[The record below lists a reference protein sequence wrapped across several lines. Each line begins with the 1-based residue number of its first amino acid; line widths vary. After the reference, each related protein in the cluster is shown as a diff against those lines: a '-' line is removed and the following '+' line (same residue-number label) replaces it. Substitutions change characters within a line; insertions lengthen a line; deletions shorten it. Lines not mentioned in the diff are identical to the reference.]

1 LFFAFCTA
9 HSELQSVAWFQMQ
22 IGLKVACANGGPL
35 RIKQNRDGAAGRLG
49 EPANAWHNF
58 ADPLMGRV
66 THVQS
71 ENISPF
77 LD

>member
-1 LFFAFCTA
+1 
-9 HSELQSVAWFQMQ
+9 
-22 IGLKVACANGGPL
+22 L
-35 RIKQNRDGAAGRLG
+35 RIKQNRDGVACCLRK
-49 EPANAWHNF
+49 PADAWHNL
-58 ADPLMGRV
+58 ADPLVGRV